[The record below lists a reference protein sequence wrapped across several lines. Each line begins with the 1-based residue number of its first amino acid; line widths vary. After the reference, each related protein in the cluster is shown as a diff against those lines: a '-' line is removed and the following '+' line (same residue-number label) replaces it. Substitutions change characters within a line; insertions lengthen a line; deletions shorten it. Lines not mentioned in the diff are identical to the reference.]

1 MHTFWVGRDHAGYK
15 NFFLNMTHKNF
26 VKKSKKTSYKD
37 YCSERTFFCY
47 GCNKIFNTKCIKK
60 KCNNSM
66 KETISG
72 TKIRNFIKNNKKI
85 PSYLMNKKISSILN
99 NKSLI

>member
-1 MHTFWVGRDHAGYK
+1 M
-15 NFFLNMTHKNF
+15 
-26 VKKSKKTSYKD
+26 
-37 YCSERTFFCY
+37 
-47 GCNKIFNTKCIKK
+47 KK